1 MRLSTITISQTT
13 ISPQIVHREGGY
25 IAGVTN
31 PIFEA
36 SGNWD
41 LLCDVS
47 TGRMVV
53 SRDIH
58 ANYPAAPINM
68 QSQLLIRTGTIRAE
82 NGLALD
88 EDIVRTSRDAG
99 VTAPRP
105 DFMAAGKADGS
116 PDIIFIEDVSADDDD
131 PA

>member
-1 MRLSTITISQTT
+1 MPGAA
-13 ISPQIVHREGGY
+13 ISPGKYREGGY

-58 ANYPAAPINM
+58 TNYPATPVNM

-82 NGLALD
+82 GGPGLD
-88 EDIVRTSRDAG
+88 EDLVRTSRDTG
-99 VTAPRP
+99 GTTPRP
-105 DFMAAGKADGS
+105 EFVATGKADSS
-116 PDIIFIEDVSADDDD
+116 PDNIFIEDVSADD